1 MELSSEVLDL
11 ARELAARRGKSLEQ
25 FLVDV
30 LVRELDPVE
39 RVEAYLKLFE
49 KYLSDAEELYK
60 RGDLVQ
66 AGEKYWGAVAALL
79 SAVAE
84 RRGQPHYTHRDFWEV
99 VETLVEETKNPEYS
113 TLFSLAEKLHA
124 NFYHGFLR
132 KESFDKHREGV
143 LKLVEMLKELFK
155 S

>member
-49 KYLSDAEELYK
+49 K
-60 RGDLVQ
+60 VF
-66 AGEKYWGAVAALL
+66 V
-79 SAVAE
+79 
-84 RRGQPHYTHRDFWEV
+84 
-99 VETLVEETKNPEYS
+99 
-113 TLFSLAEKLHA
+113 
-124 NFYHGFLR
+124 
-132 KESFDKHREGV
+132 
-143 LKLVEMLKELFK
+143 
-155 S
+155 